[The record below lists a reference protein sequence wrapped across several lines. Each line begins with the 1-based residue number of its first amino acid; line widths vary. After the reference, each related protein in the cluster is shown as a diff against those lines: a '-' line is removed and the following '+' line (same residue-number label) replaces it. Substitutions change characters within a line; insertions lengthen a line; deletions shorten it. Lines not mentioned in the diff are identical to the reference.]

1 MNRTNVILLSALA
14 TFWICLG
21 KLGIVIKNLDLSYEK
36 IISFGIL
43 VLAITMFYIQIVAS
57 VRYCVS
63 ITMLYLVLEHCNR
76 TIGKVNKVARTNGRF
91 NNGQRFRESLC
102 SSYLVISTFTCF
114 VPLIWDSNPKW
125 LLRLWL
131 LDLSTIPWFFVA
143 VSDTNRFVLHAIL
156 RDFVSFVKVGFN
168 RFSSFFLPTK
178 LTFECKLLMLDQYW

>member
-1 MNRTNVILLSALA
+1 
-14 TFWICLG
+14 
-21 KLGIVIKNLDLSYEK
+21 
-36 IISFGIL
+36 
-43 VLAITMFYIQIVAS
+43 MFYIQIVAS

-156 RDFVSFVKVGFN
+156 RDFVSFVKVWFN
-168 RFSSFFLPTK
+168 RFSSFSPNEFN
-178 LTFECKLLMLDQYW
+178 FWMQAFVWDQYWKLFSTHNLVNQRSTTFCRKRHGYELLQGTGPL